1 MRNGL
6 WSQLCTADRTT
17 YKLSKWP
24 YEYLGINVPSYG
36 LRNENR
42 LPTYHHLDISRK
54 KDRNWKGEWVLVFII
69 YITGKMQLPL
79 TLGKMQIQ
87 EIMRQ

>member
-1 MRNGL
+1 L
-6 WSQLCTADRTT
+6 TT
-17 YKLSKWP
+17 K
-24 YEYLGINVPSYG
+24 N
-36 LRNENR
+36 
-42 LPTYHHLDISRK
+42 

>member
-1 MRNGL
+1 L
-6 WSQLCTADRTT
+6 T
-17 YKLSKWP
+17 P
-24 YEYLGINVPSYG
+24 
-36 LRNENR
+36 
-42 LPTYHHLDISRK
+42 RK
-54 KDRNWKGEWVLVFII
+54 NKDRNWKGEWVLVFII

>member
-1 MRNGL
+1 MANI
-6 WSQLCTADRTT
+6 
-17 YKLSKWP
+17 
-24 YEYLGINVPSYG
+24 YLGINVPSY

-42 LPTYHHLDISRK
+42 LPTYHHLDISATLTPRK
-54 KDRNWKGEWVLVFII
+54 NKDRNWKGEWVLVFII